1 MKPRLI
7 KPSPEEDAA
16 IDKGIAHDPDAVE
29 STLDEFKA
37 MRPTSKA
44 HPEVVAQY
52 RRAQGERGPQK
63 APTKERITI
72 RIDAEVLDFFKAGGS
87 GWQTRLDQV
96 LKEYVQE
103 HRR

>member
-7 KPSPEEDAA
+7 KPSPEEDAT
-16 IDKGIAHDPDAVE
+16 IDKGIALDQDAVE

-37 MRPTSKA
+37 MRPASKA